1 MPSGRRPGN
10 GLRGGEPPT
19 DLERQHDGHQLVGS
33 HRDGH
38 TRRRRRGSDRARGAR
53 RWRSPARQGSTIA
66 SLDRRPALVPAYEL
80 AADIAAG
87 VGPGQLGRP
96 TACPEYDVAALVD
109 HLVGAGHRAVALG
122 RGETPTGDEFP
133 HVRLGA
139 ATDQLDRLDSDLA
152 ATALDG
158 ARAMLEPE
166 HRNLVG
172 DGVSRGRAR
181 TGRSSP
187 WRCCARPTSRS
198 A

>member
-1 MPSGRRPGN
+1 M
-10 GLRGGEPPT
+10 
-19 DLERQHDGHQLVGS
+19 
-33 HRDGH
+33 
-38 TRRRRRGSDRARGAR
+38 
-53 RWRSPARQGSTIA
+53 
-66 SLDRRPALVPAYEL
+66 
-80 AADIAAG
+80 AG

-166 HRNLVG
+166 YGILVG

-181 TGRSSP
+181 TGRSSA